1 MPHKNNKSFCGDPDF
16 LPHKNSKSF
25 CVNPDY
31 HNKNLGQCDCV
42 FVSTQTQKTED
53 RLVVARYTYARQ
65 RRRFSL

>member
-1 MPHKNNKSFCGDPDF
+1 M
-16 LPHKNSKSF
+16 PHKNSKSF

-42 FVSTQTQKTED
+42 FVNTQTQKTEVH
-53 RLVVARYTYARQ
+53 LVVARYTYVHQ